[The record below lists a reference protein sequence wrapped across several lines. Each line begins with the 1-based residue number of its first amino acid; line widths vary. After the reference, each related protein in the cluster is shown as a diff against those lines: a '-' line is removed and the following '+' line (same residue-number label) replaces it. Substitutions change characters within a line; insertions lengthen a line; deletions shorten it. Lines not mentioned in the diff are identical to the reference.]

1 MNYLTLITI
10 FVSIVLLY
18 EYKIKCLYAKEE
30 TLKGNLKILSGNINE
45 NITLKCDQGEFIHIL
60 DASYGN
66 PNIDNFLIKK
76 NSLDAPHTLPVVQM
90 LCEGKEICDM
100 NVTNDTFRILS
111 IIKDFHRLI
120 IKYSCVSLKPKQI
133 PSYNIKAKRGD
144 NKIWNVEFQGEE
156 LNKNL
161 YLHVNNINAICDTP
175 LLKKNYVG
183 IDEAKFE
190 CNNISSC
197 VYIIFNNDGYTLCES
212 SSYKNATVQKNSKI
226 YIKMSYIN
234 GNIPDN
240 YEVVPNIQGV
250 CEKNEIIYEMES
262 VLRVDDVY
270 EKCKEINCDYFTLST
285 ANGLKG
291 VSRNFR
297 NHAWLCKGFPK
308 YVSHEGF
315 IFGKNNMNS
324 KNPNQRIFP
333 IGFEGPLI

>member
-10 FVSIVLLY
+10 FVSIVLLC
-18 EYKIKCLYAKEE
+18 EYKIKCLYGKEE

-45 NITLKCDQGEFIHIL
+45 NITLKCEQGEFIHIL

-190 CNNISSC
+190 CNNISNC

-212 SSYKNATVQKNSKI
+212 SSYKNAIVQKNSKI
-226 YIKMSYIN
+226 YIKMSYSNTPKIMYNNFTYICKTKNLDTIFYKYFTTVN

-240 YEVVPNIQGV
+240 YEVVPNVQGV
-250 CEKNEIIYEMES
+250 CEKNEIIYEMDS

-285 ANGLKG
+285 ANGFED
-291 VSRNFR
+291 NF
-297 NHAWLCKGFPK
+297 
-308 YVSHEGF
+308 SHY
-315 IFGKNNMNS
+315 KKNMNKS
-324 KNPNQRIFP
+324 
-333 IGFEGPLI
+333 